1 MKFFIFS
8 VQLLAK
14 EQEVAPAASA
24 RGLKAL
30 QKPMTAKEKEEV
42 RIEVEEQLKI
52 QRALANAKRQGLNV
66 PTVAGLNDSP
76 PPSINTKTVQTR
88 GGCISMVQFF
98 SNLKHMFTTGGLRP
112 FNENGSTR

>member
-1 MKFFIFS
+1 MSFFIYY
-8 VQLLAK
+8 VKLLAK
-14 EQEVAPAASA
+14 EQQVASAASA

-76 PPSINTKTVQTR
+76 PPSINTKTLQTR
-88 GGCISMVQFF
+88 GGCMYIDGTIFLQPQTYVYYWGF
-98 SNLKHMFTTGGLRP
+98 GAVR
-112 FNENGSTR
+112 

>member
-1 MKFFIFS
+1 MKFFNFS

-14 EQEVAPAASA
+14 EQEVASAASA

-76 PPSINTKTVQTR
+76 PPSISTKTVQTR
-88 GGCISMVQFF
+88 GGCISIDGTIFLQPQTHVYYWGFGAVQ
-98 SNLKHMFTTGGLRP
+98 
-112 FNENGSTR
+112 